1 VGDRQGLQL
10 QRSPELQEQT
20 VDYESIPMKHT
31 IVALEV
37 KQGQRKRYVGT
48 FAWGSHP
55 KLVESILDAGNFFN
69 SPQETID
76 RAAGSFRLPTDK
88 VYAFSAT
95 SVDSIDLVEVEVAI
109 SEVSRKSVRS

>member
-1 VGDRQGLQL
+1 MNYR
-10 QRSPELQEQT
+10 
-20 VDYESIPMKHT
+20 

-37 KQGQRKRYVGT
+37 KQGERKRYVGPY
-48 FAWGSHP
+48 AWGSHP

-69 SPQETID
+69 SPQETIE

-95 SVDSIDLVEVEVAI
+95 SVDSIDLVEVELTMT
-109 SEVSRKSVRS
+109 EVSRKPVKS